1 MKAQLKALFGL
12 AWTLAALATVPAL
25 GHAQD
30 AASLM
35 RRAVEAQ
42 AERLAGV
49 QTLTIV
55 QEVMGA
61 EMTMI
66 MEKREEGGTPFLVP
80 VSVEVGGM
88 TMPAGEGQA
97 DWSNPFNEEWIE
109 RTRLVGRGEVDGHG
123 VYVFAMEDFSDL
135 QLPGM
140 PSTEQGAED
149 FQPKSFEYSLDEDGL
164 FPRKIVMEGEATK
177 DDGSLAPVKMT
188 MIMEDY
194 REVDGYLHPFV
205 TRSIMEGMVEAADMD
220 REELQAQ
227 LAEMRA
233 QLESIPE
240 AQRAMV
246 EGMMNAQIERLE
258 SMLGSEGGMEMTI
271 TVKEVR
277 VNSG

>member
-1 MKAQLKALFGL
+1 
-12 AWTLAALATVPAL
+12 V
-25 GHAQD
+25 
-30 AASLM
+30 
-35 RRAVEAQ
+35 
-42 AERLAGV
+42 
-49 QTLTIV
+49 TIV

-61 EMTMI
+61 DMTLV
-66 MEKREEGGTPFLVP
+66 MEKRVEGGTPYLFP

-109 RTRLVGRGEVDGHG
+109 RTRLVGMDEVDGHS
-123 VYVFAMEDFSDL
+123 VYVFVMEDFSEL

-140 PSTEQGAED
+140 PTADQGSED

-220 REELQAQ
+220 RDEIRAQ
-227 LAEMRA
+227 IAEMRA
-233 QLESIPE
+233 QLENIPE
-240 AQRAMV
+240 AQRPMV
-246 EGMMNAQIERLE
+246 EGMINAQIERLE

-271 TVKEVR
+271 TVKELR